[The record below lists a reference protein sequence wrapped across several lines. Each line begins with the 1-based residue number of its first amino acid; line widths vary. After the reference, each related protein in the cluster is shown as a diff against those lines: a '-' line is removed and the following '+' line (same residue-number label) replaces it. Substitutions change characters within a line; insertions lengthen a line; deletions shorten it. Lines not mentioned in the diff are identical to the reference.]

1 MTPAIAGILGLLIFL
16 IIMFLGMPVSYAM
29 LLTGFW
35 GLCFLRSPAAAFN
48 IISKD
53 IFTNFSSYSLTVVPM
68 FVFMGFVAYYS
79 GIGSGLF
86 RLSHKLIGHRRG
98 GLALAAQLAC
108 ALFGAICGSLAASV
122 ATIGTIAY
130 PEMKKYKY
138 GDILA
143 ASSIAAGASIGSLIP
158 PSVLFIIYGI
168 ATEQSI
174 GRLFMAGVLPGILLT
189 AANMVTIY
197 ILCKRDPSLGPA
209 GEKADR
215 KEILATIKTDGLI
228 EVILVFVV
236 SLGGLFIGWFTP
248 TEAGA
253 VGAIALLVLTLFEK
267 KMDLNKLKL
276 ALFDTTK
283 LSAMIFLL
291 IAGAVVYG
299 RFFALSRIPF
309 QLSSWVTAFNLPN
322 FAVMAIIIVIY
333 LILGCV
339 IDALALILLT
349 VPIFYPLVVNTM
361 GYDPIWFGVI
371 ILLVT
376 VMGSITPP
384 VGLNI
389 YIMKSVAPSVR
400 VETLFK
406 GVWPFVG
413 ALLVCIA
420 IIIAFP
426 SIATW
431 LPNLIF
437 GSMG

>member
-1 MTPAIAGILGLLIFL
+1 MSPALAGIIGLGVF
-16 IIMFLGMPVSYAM
+16 IIVMFLGMPVSYSM

-35 GLCFLRSPAAAFN
+35 GLCFLRSPQAAFN

-86 RLSHKLIGHRRG
+86 RLSHKIIGHRRG
-98 GLALAAQLAC
+98 GLALAAQIAC

-122 ATIGTIAY
+122 ATIGTIAF
-130 PEMKKYKY
+130 PEMKKYHY
-138 GDILA
+138 QDELA

-174 GRLFMAGVLPGILLT
+174 GRLFLAGVFPGILLT
-189 AANMVTIY
+189 VANMITIY
-197 ILCKRDPSLGPA
+197 ILCRRNPLIGPA
-209 GEKADR
+209 GEKASR
-215 KEILATIKTDGLI
+215 KEIFSTIKTDGLL
-228 EVILVFVV
+228 EVIIVFVV

-253 VGAIALLVLTLFEK
+253 VGVICLLAITLIEK
-267 KMDLNKLKL
+267 KMNISKLKS

-291 IAGAVVYG
+291 IAGATVYG
-299 RFFALSRIPF
+299 RFFAISRIPF
-309 QLSSWVTAFNLPN
+309 QLASWVTQFNLPN
-322 FAVMAIIIVIY
+322 FVVMGIIILIY

-349 VPIFYPLVVNTM
+349 VPIFFPLVVNTL

-389 YIMKSVAPSVR
+389 YVMKSVAPSVKI
-400 VETLFK
+400 ETLFK

-413 ALLVCIA
+413 ALLVCIFL
-420 IIIAFP
+420 IIAFP
-426 SIATW
+426 AIATF
-431 LPNLIF
+431 LPRLFF
-437 GSMG
+437 G

>member
-1 MTPAIAGILGLLIFL
+1 MNPAVIGLLGLATFMVM
-16 IIMFLGMPVSYAM
+16 MFLGIPVSFSM

-35 GLCFLRSPAAAFN
+35 GLCILRSPEAAFN
-48 IISKD
+48 IVSKD
-53 IFTNFSSYSLTVVPM
+53 IFSNFSSYSFTVVPM

-79 GIGSGLF
+79 GIGAGLF
-86 RLSHKLIGHRRG
+86 RLSHKIIGHRRG

-138 GDILA
+138 GDSLS

-158 PSVLFIIYGI
+158 PSVLFIVYGI

-174 GRLFMAGVLPGILLT
+174 GRLFLAGVVPGILLT
-189 AANMVTIY
+189 IANMVTIS
-197 ILCKRDPSLGPA
+197 ILCRMDPALGPA
-209 GEKADR
+209 SPKAEF
-215 KEILATIKTDGLI
+215 KEVLGALNDGLV
-228 EVILVFVV
+228 EVLLVFLV

-253 VGAIALLVLTLFEK
+253 VGAISLLILTFIEK
-267 KMDLNKLKL
+267 KMDLAKLKSTL
-276 ALFDTTK
+276 RDTTK

-291 IAGAVVYG
+291 VAGATIYG
-299 RFFALSRIPF
+299 RFFALTRIPF
-309 QLSSWVTAFNLPN
+309 NLGTWVTSFDLPP
-322 FAVMAIIIVIY
+322 FAVLSLIILIY
-333 LILGCV
+333 LILGCI

-349 VPIFYPLVVNTM
+349 IPIFYPVVVNTM

-371 ILLVT
+371 ILLVA

-389 YIMKSVAPSVR
+389 YVMKSVAPSVR
-400 VETLFK
+400 METLFK

-413 ALLVCIA
+413 TLLVCIFV
-420 IIIAFP
+420 IILFP
-426 SIATW
+426 PLATW
-431 LPNLIF
+431 LPNLVF
-437 GSMG
+437 K

>member
-1 MTPAIAGILGLLIFL
+1 MNPALTGALGLLLFL
-16 IIMFLGMPVSYAM
+16 LIMFLGMPVSYAM
-29 LLTGFW
+29 LFTGFW
-35 GLCFLRSPAAAFN
+35 GLCYLRSPVAAFD
-48 IISKD
+48 IVSKD
-53 IFTNFSSYSLTVVPM
+53 IFSNFSSYSFTVVPM
-68 FVFMGFVAYYS
+68 FVFMGFVAYHS
-79 GIGSGLF
+79 GIGTGLF
-86 RLSHKLIGHRRG
+86 RLSHKVIGHLRG

-130 PEMKKYKY
+130 PEMKRYRY
-138 GDILA
+138 GDILS

-158 PSVLFIIYGI
+158 PSVLFIVYGI

-174 GRLFMAGVLPGILLT
+174 GRLFLAGIFPGILLT
-189 AANMVTIY
+189 IANMITIY
-197 ILCKRDPSLGPA
+197 ILCRINPNLAPA
-209 GEKADR
+209 GPKASF
-215 KEILATIKTDGLI
+215 KEITATLNEGLI
-228 EVILVFVV
+228 EVIIVFIV

-253 VGAIALLVLTLFEK
+253 VGALSLLALTFLEK
-267 KMDLNKLKL
+267 KMNWQKLKL
-276 ALFDTTK
+276 ALFDTIK

-291 IAGAVVYG
+291 VAGATVYG
-299 RFFALSRIPF
+299 RFFALTRIPF
-309 QLSSWVTAFNLPN
+309 QLGSWVTDFALPPY
-322 FAVMAIIIVIY
+322 AVMALIILIY
-333 LILGCV
+333 LILGCI

-349 VPIFYPLVVNTM
+349 IPIFYPLVVNTL

-371 ILLVT
+371 VLLVA

-389 YIMKSVAPSVR
+389 YVMKSVAPSVQI
-400 VETLFK
+400 ETLFK

-426 SIATW
+426 QIATW
-431 LPNLIF
+431 LPNMVF
-437 GSMG
+437 K

>member
-1 MTPAIAGILGLLIFL
+1 MSPELTGLFGLLIF
-16 IIMFLGMPVSYAM
+16 IIILFLGMPVSYSM

-35 GLCFLRSPAAAFN
+35 GLCFLRSPDAAFN

-53 IFTNFSSYSLTVVPM
+53 IFSNFSSYSFTVVPM

-79 GIGSGLF
+79 GIGAGLF
-86 RLSHKLIGHRRG
+86 RLSHKAIGHHRG

-108 ALFGAICGSLAASV
+108 AVFGAICGSLAASV

-130 PEMKKYKY
+130 PEMKRYHY
-138 GDILA
+138 ADELS

-174 GRLFMAGVLPGILLT
+174 GRLFLAGVMPGILLT
-189 AANMVTIY
+189 VANMITIY
-197 ILCKRDPSLGPA
+197 ILCKRNPLLGPA
-209 GEKADR
+209 VEKAR
-215 KEILATIKTDGLI
+215 FKEVIATLNDGLI
-228 EVILVFVV
+228 EVIIVFVV

-253 VGAIALLVLTLFEK
+253 VGALSLLLITLIEKKIDLAKLKSALL
-267 KMDLNKLKL
+267 
-276 ALFDTTK
+276 DTTK

-291 IAGAVVYG
+291 VAAATVYG
-299 RFFALSRIPF
+299 RFFAISRIPF
-309 QLSSWVTAFNLPN
+309 KLGTWVTGFDIPS
-322 FAVMAIIIVIY
+322 FAVMGLIILIY
-333 LILGCV
+333 LVLGCI

-349 VPIFYPLVVNTM
+349 VPIFYPLVVGTL

-371 ILLVT
+371 ILLVA

-389 YIMKSVAPSVR
+389 YVMKSVAPSVKI
-400 VETLFK
+400 ETLFK
-406 GVWPFVG
+406 GIWPFVG
-413 ALLVCIA
+413 ALLICIA

-426 SIATW
+426 PIATW
-431 LPNLIF
+431 LPNLVF
-437 GSMG
+437 GN

>member
-1 MTPAIAGILGLLIFL
+1 MSAALVGLFGLIIFI
-16 IIMFLGMPVSYAM
+16 IIMFLGVPVSFSM

-35 GLCFLRSPAAAFN
+35 GLTFLRSPQAAFN

-53 IFTNFSSYSLTVVPM
+53 IFSSFSSYSLTVVPM

-86 RLSHKLIGHRRG
+86 RLSHKVIGHRKG

-122 ATIGTIAY
+122 ATIGTIAF
-130 PEMKKYKY
+130 PEMKRYHYK
-138 GDILA
+138 DELS

-174 GRLFMAGVLPGILLT
+174 GRLFVAGILPGILLT
-189 AANMVTIY
+189 VANMLTIY

-209 GEKADR
+209 GEKASR
-215 KEILATIKTDGLI
+215 NEIISTIKKDGLL
-228 EVILVFVV
+228 EVLVVFVV

-267 KMDLNKLKL
+267 KMDFKKLKL
-276 ALFDTTK
+276 ALLDTTK
-283 LSAMIFLL
+283 LSAMIFMLV
-291 IAGAVVYG
+291 AAATVYG
-299 RFFALSRIPF
+299 RFFALTRIPF
-309 QLSSWVTAFNLPN
+309 QLSTWVSEFNLPN
-322 FAVMAIIIVIY
+322 FAVMGLIVLIY

-349 VPIFYPLVVNTM
+349 VPIFFPLVVGTLH
-361 GYDPIWFGVI
+361 YDPIWFGVI

-389 YIMKSVAPSVR
+389 YVMKSVAPSVKI
-400 VETLFK
+400 ETLFK

-413 ALLVCIA
+413 ALLLCIA
-420 IIIAFP
+420 LIIIFP
-426 SIATW
+426 AIATW
-431 LPNLIF
+431 LPGLIF
-437 GSMG
+437 G